1 MYEDQDYFSA
11 RTENIYHSLQKYLP
25 SYLGYEGSRP
35 SGALSKFVLLMGG
48 GGGTAEHVELV
59 LLALFSLSESRSF

>member
-1 MYEDQDYFSA
+1 MK
-11 RTENIYHSLQKYLP
+11 ENIYHPLQKYLAY
-25 SYLGYEGSRP
+25 YLGYEGSRP

-59 LLALFSLSESRSF
+59 LLALFSLSESKSFN